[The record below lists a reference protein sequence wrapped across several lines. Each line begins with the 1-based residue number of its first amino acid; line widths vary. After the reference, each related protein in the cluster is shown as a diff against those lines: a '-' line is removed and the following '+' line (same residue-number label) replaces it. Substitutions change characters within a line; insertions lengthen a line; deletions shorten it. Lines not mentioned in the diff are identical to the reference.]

1 MRNYKSKFK
10 IVMDFSGEPLKL
22 KLKLTQEF
30 KDKNYNLYTVYKVT
44 SNDEE
49 IPLYNETF
57 TEDQVEKFYKH
68 PSFYLPELDEEEEDV
83 D

>member
-1 MRNYKSKFK
+1 MRNQGSKFK
-10 IVMDFSGEPLKL
+10 IVIDFGGEPLKL
-22 KLKLTQEF
+22 KLKLKQEF
-30 KDKNYNLYTVYKVT
+30 KDKKYDLYTVYKVIG
-44 SNDEE
+44 DEE